1 MGIENMKMPQLGES
15 VTEGTISKWLVSPG
29 DTVNK
34 YDPIAE
40 VQTDKVNAEVPSSF
54 TGTIKELIAEEGDTL
69 EVGEIICSIE
79 VGGAGS
85 APSEEAPKEEKKETA
100 GEKPSQAVA
109 NSSQPAAKPSQ
120 PAAKPSQPAA
130 KPSQPAAKPSQP
142 AAKPSQQ
149 SKKEDGNKARYS
161 PAVLKLSQE
170 HDIDLKQVEGT
181 GNGGRITR
189 KDLKK
194 IIESGNIPKAGDAA
208 ASPQAEAAPAPG
220 KEQAK
225 PAAAVKQAAPSPN
238 VPTMPGDIEIPVTGV
253 RKAIASNMVRSKHEA
268 PHAWTMMEVDVTN
281 LVEYRN
287 SLKTEFKQR
296 EGFNLTFFA
305 FFVKAVSQAL
315 KEFPQINSMWAG
327 DKIIQKKDVNISIAV
342 ATDDA
347 LFVPVIK
354 NADEKTIKGIAREIT
369 DLAGKVRSGKLK
381 SEDMQGGTF
390 TVNNTGS
397 FGSVQSMGIINYPQ
411 AAILQVESIVKRPV
425 VMNNGMIAVR
435 DMVNLCMSLDH
446 RVLDGL
452 VCGRFLQ
459 RIKEI
464 LENTSKENTSVY

>member
-1 MGIENMKMPQLGES
+1 MGIEKMKMPQLGES

-54 TGTIKELIAEEGDTL
+54 TGVIKELLAEEGDTL
-69 EVGEIICSIE
+69 EVGELICSIE
-79 VGGAGS
+79 LEGGND
-85 APSEEAPKEEKKETA
+85 APAEEKVEKKEEA
-100 GEKPSQAVA
+100 APST
-109 NSSQPAAKPSQ
+109 PASADTS
-120 PAAKPSQPAA
+120 
-130 KPSQPAAKPSQP
+130 
-142 AAKPSQQ
+142 
-149 SKKEDGNKARYS
+149 NKGRYS
-161 PAVLKLSQE
+161 PAVLKMSQE
-170 HDIDLKQVEGT
+170 NGIDLTQVTGT
-181 GNGGRITR
+181 GAGGRITR

-194 IIESGNIPKAGDAA
+194 IIESGNIPQASEAPKAAPQQE
-208 ASPQAEAAPAPG
+208 SPQGAPAAQPS
-220 KEQAK
+220 KK
-225 PAAAVKQAAPSPN
+225 PAPQTPD
-238 VPTMPGDIEIPVTGV
+238 VPTLPGDIEIPVTGI
-253 RKAIASNMVRSKHEA
+253 RKAIAANMLRSKHEA
-268 PHAWTMMEVDVTN
+268 PHAWTMIEVDVTN
-281 LVEYRN
+281 LVDYRN
-287 SLKTEFKQR
+287 SLKTEFKQK
-296 EGFNLTFFA
+296 EGYNLTFFA
-305 FFVKAVSQAL
+305 FFVKAVAQAL
-315 KEFPQINSMWAG
+315 KEYPQINSMWAG
-327 DKIIQKKDVNISIAV
+327 DKIIQKKDINLSIAV

-347 LFVPVIK
+347 LYVPVIK

-369 DLAGKVRSGKLK
+369 ELAGKVRSGKLT
-381 SEDMQGGTF
+381 SQDMQGGTF

-459 RIKEI
+459 RVKEI
-464 LENTSKENTSVY
+464 LENTSKETTSIY